1 VVSSAADVAADD
13 AVLDARA
20 AAGSGVALPPVLCG
34 ADAFGA
40 GFGAASIA
48 GVSLRFGRLASAF
61 AFAGTAPAW
70 RFFFGGASG
79 GGFAA
84 AADAR

>member
-1 VVSSAADVAADD
+1 MSAADCPFDVLPNMVISNVMGRIPLKDNRMDVCADHPPQ
-13 AVLDARA
+13 LNCIPL
-20 AAGSGVALPPVLCG
+20 ALHP
-34 ADAFGA
+34 AEEIQDY
-40 GFGAASIA
+40 
-48 GVSLRFGRLASAF
+48 F